1 MYGLLKFNYA
11 RYNLRKKW
19 HREQF
24 ACQVFSA
31 PIASLGKRFTAR
43 TSRAAVSHYL
53 VSAAERH
60 FTIKALR
67 NSFEFHASIQP
78 RAIKHAIEG
87 NAFALQ
93 RSRYYYYISVM
104 TSR

>member
-1 MYGLLKFNYA
+1 MASRAICLSSFQRAY
-11 RYNLRKKW
+11 R
-19 HREQF
+19 F
-24 ACQVFSA
+24 A
-31 PIASLGKRFTAR
+31 LGKRFTAR

-53 VSAAERH
+53 ISAAERH

-93 RSRYYYYISVM
+93 RSRYYYYYISERDE